1 MEVIVLL
8 VRLIYHDV
16 RQLKRQVLTR
26 FELPR
31 YVTICV
37 VTPYGLSSIF
47 LEMPLFMG
55 RTALIIQKCFSISAL
70 FRNFAHKL

>member
-1 MEVIVLL
+1 MEVIVPL

-37 VTPYGLSSIF
+37 VTPYGLCFTSLCEQRPLVPQFSS
-47 LEMPLFMG
+47 
-55 RTALIIQKCFSISAL
+55 KCL
-70 FRNFAHKL
+70 YLWGELR